1 MCAHTHGSTHAYTH
15 THTRTRHTPS
25 PSLPPS
31 SSVSVSIQEPNWNS
45 SHGIGPWYT
54 PLTTCHVVCRAR
66 DRERE
71 RMKQSAAAA
80 ASTGPA
86 SGGCEDQD
94 PPKTS
99 QEFTRRW
106 RSLKADPTARCRYL
120 LLAGPKRLSKF
131 FGSGA
136 DAILG
141 DALIALDTGFAS
153 NDSAQ
158 MLAILDALAK
168 TDRIT
173 LAIEFLSAAEREA
186 AVNALGRI
194 ESAGGTTTPSA
205 VDGDAVVPES
215 AGEDKGATAA
225 PVDLDIVARLQALF
239 L

>member
-1 MCAHTHGSTHAYTH
+1 
-15 THTRTRHTPS
+15 
-25 PSLPPS
+25 
-31 SSVSVSIQEPNWNS
+31 
-45 SHGIGPWYT
+45 
-54 PLTTCHVVCRAR
+54 
-66 DRERE
+66 
-71 RMKQSAAAA
+71 MKQSAAAA

-86 SGGCEDQD
+86 SGGCEVQD

-141 DALIALDTGFAS
+141 DALIALDTGCAS
-153 NDSAQ
+153 SDSAQ

-186 AVNALGRI
+186 AVNALSRI

-239 L
+239 V